1 MRIKSQFCDNVLG
14 NSCLDLE
21 SCYYSPLTCIMPDK
35 KDCDFQGE
43 KEIKVRSEGV
53 IFPQDM

>member
-1 MRIKSQFCDNVLG
+1 
-14 NSCLDLE
+14 
-21 SCYYSPLTCIMPDK
+21 MPDK

-53 IFPQDM
+53 IFPQDMWLMIKNSHQLTIYYN